1 MKNQIYEGPG
11 SQSLFLIPVIKPL
24 GTNLKKTLVNYL
36 NFVPAPQ
43 KPASGRPNRAPN
55 VPGPTSTDR
64 TFRIP
69 ADSGWYAFF

>member
-36 NFVPAPQ
+36 NFVLNPLAGLLRYTEFAQFPARMHLFSNLPAP
-43 KPASGRPNRAPN
+43 KTPYN
-55 VPGPTSTDR
+55 
-64 TFRIP
+64 
-69 ADSGWYAFF
+69 